1 MHRNLL
7 IFCVATI
14 LLAPLA
20 AGKLAAPN
28 LPMPEEYVD
37 DLAGVVN
44 AEHKH
49 ALNGILQELERKT
62 TVQYIILTVDSTN
75 GVPIEDFSIDL
86 AHNKWKLGQ
95 KGKDNGLLFTLAVK
109 DRTYRFEVGYGLEG
123 FITDVFVGQVGRD
136 VLVPYLRRGQYS
148 QGIYEANLRVIQR
161 IAREYNVTLTGMPN
175 LPAQP
180 TQPTPYNSP
189 VMGQRGTPTSCC
201 VGPCCGFLIILF
213 LIMMF
218 LGGGRGRHGSWWWL
232 FLLPFLFRGGGGGYR
247 GGGYGGGPFGG
258 GFGGFG
264 GGFGGRGGGGGFG
277 HFGGGGG
284 GGFGGGGATGRW

>member
-1 MHRNLL
+1 MYRNLL
-7 IFCVATI
+7 ILCVATI

-28 LPMPEEYVD
+28 LPMPQEYVD
-37 DLAGVVN
+37 DTAGVIN
-44 AEHKH
+44 ADHRH
-49 ALNGILQELERKT
+49 SLNGILQELEQKT
-62 TVQYIILTVDSTN
+62 GVQYIVLTVETTG

-95 KGKDNGLLFTLAVK
+95 KGKDTGLLFTLAVK

-123 FITDVFVGQVGRD
+123 FITDRFVGQVGRD
-136 VLVPYLRRGQYS
+136 VLVPYLKQGQFS
-148 QGIYEANLRVIQR
+148 QGIYEANLRVVQR
-161 IAREYNVTLTGMPN
+161 IAQEYNVTLTGMPN

-180 TQPTPYNSP
+180 TGYNGP
-189 VMGQRGTPTSCC
+189 VMGQRGTSLFAC
-201 VGPCCGFLIILF
+201 PCCGFLIVLLI
-213 LIMMF
+213 IMML

-232 FLLPFLFRGGGGGYR
+232 FLLPFLFRGPGGGYR
-247 GGGYGGGPFGG
+247 GGGYSGGPFGG

-264 GGFGGRGGGGGFG
+264 GGFGGHSGGFG

>member
-1 MHRNLL
+1 MHKNLL

-14 LLAPLA
+14 LLTSLA
-20 AGKLAAPN
+20 AAKLAMPK
-28 LPMPEEYVD
+28 LPMPQEYVD
-37 DLAGVVN
+37 DIAGVIN

-49 ALNGILQELERKT
+49 ALNGILQELEQKT
-62 TVQYIILTVDSTN
+62 GVQYIILTIETT
-75 GVPIEDFSIDL
+75 GGIPIEDFSIDL
-86 AHNKWKLGQ
+86 AHNQWKLGQ
-95 KGKDNGLLFTLAVK
+95 KGKDNGLLFTLA
-109 DRTYRFEVGYGLEG
+109 
-123 FITDVFVGQVGRD
+123 
-136 VLVPYLRRGQYS
+136 
-148 QGIYEANLRVIQR
+148 
-161 IAREYNVTLTGMPN
+161 GMPN

-180 TQPTPYNSP
+180 TAHNSP
-189 VMGQRGTPTSCC
+189 ATGQRGTSIWAC
-201 VGPCCGFLIILF
+201 PCCGFLIVLF

-232 FLLPFLFRGGGGGYR
+232 FLLPLLFRGPGGGYR

-264 GGFGGRGGGGGFG
+264 GGFGGHGGGFG